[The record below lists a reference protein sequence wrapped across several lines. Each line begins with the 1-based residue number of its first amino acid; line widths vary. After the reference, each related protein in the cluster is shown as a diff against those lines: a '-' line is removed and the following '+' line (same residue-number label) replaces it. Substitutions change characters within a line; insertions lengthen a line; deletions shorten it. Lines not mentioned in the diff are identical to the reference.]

1 MSNPAHTTTQ
11 TQVLGGALIAA
22 PLLLLASTA
31 AFAVEAGDRINRGTA
46 GGAILV
52 YAMAAFALAMVAL
65 TQRFAH
71 VYPRAAVGLL
81 VTGVAGCAAG
91 AGFGVDSV
99 HAALPGGG
107 PLEDI
112 GDTAGLLAIF
122 PPGGCSRSRHRH
134 RGRAVEGRTG
144 AAPDSDRPHVSA
156 VVFPVSRVLDVLPS
170 WRSSRTSIFVTAM
183 VPLGLSALRARPS
196 MTHTAR
202 VDAPAPPR
210 SDDPASATS
219 AYGRGEKDNR

>member
-31 AFAVEAGDRINRGTA
+31 AFAVEAGDRINRGTV

-71 VYPRAAVGLL
+71 IYPRAAVGLL

-91 AGFGVDSV
+91 AGFGVDSI

-122 PPGGCSRSRHRH
+122 PPGAVFPFTVIAIGIALL
-134 RGRAVEGRTG
+134 RAEPALRRQAIALMLAGI
-144 AAPDSDRPHVSA
+144 
-156 VVFPVSRVLDVLPS
+156 VFPVSRVLDVLPLA
-170 WRSSRTSIFVTAM
+170 ILADLVFVAAM

-196 MTHTAR
+196 ITHTAG
-202 VDAPAPPR
+202 VNAPGTA
-210 SDDPASATS
+210 AQ
-219 AYGRGEKDNR
+219 

>member
-1 MSNPAHTTTQ
+1 VSNPAHTTTQ

-31 AFAVEAGDRINRGTA
+31 AFAVEAGAAINRGTV

-71 VYPRAAVGLL
+71 IYPRAAVGLL

-99 HAALPGGG
+99 HGALPGGG

-112 GDTAGLLAIF
+112 GGTAGLLAVF
-122 PPGGCSRSRHRH
+122 PPGAMFPPTVIAIGAVLL
-134 RGRAVEGRTG
+134 RAEPALRRQAIALML
-144 AAPDSDRPHVSA
+144 AAI
-156 VVFPVSRVLDVLPS
+156 VFTVSRVLDVLPLAVLADLV
-170 WRSSRTSIFVTAM
+170 FVAAM
-183 VPLGLSALRARPS
+183 VPLGLSALRSRPS
-196 MTHTAR
+196 MTHTAG
-202 VDAPAPPR
+202 VNTPGTAAQ
-210 SDDPASATS
+210 
-219 AYGRGEKDNR
+219 

>member
-1 MSNPAHTTTQ
+1 VSNPAHTTTQ

-31 AFAVEAGDRINRGTA
+31 AFAVEAGDRINRGTV

-71 VYPRAAVGLL
+71 IYPRAAVGLL

-91 AGFGVDSV
+91 AGFGVDSI

-122 PPGGCSRSRHRH
+122 PPGAVFPFTVIAIGIALL
-134 RGRAVEGRTG
+134 RAEPALRRQAIALMLAGI
-144 AAPDSDRPHVSA
+144 
-156 VVFPVSRVLDVLPS
+156 VFPVSRVLDVLLLA
-170 WRSSRTSIFVTAM
+170 ILADLVFVAAM

-196 MTHTAR
+196 MTHTAG
-202 VDAPAPPR
+202 VNAPGTA
-210 SDDPASATS
+210 AQ
-219 AYGRGEKDNR
+219 

>member
-1 MSNPAHTTTQ
+1 VSNPAHTTTQ

-31 AFAVEAGDRINRGTA
+31 AFAVEAGDRINRGTV

-52 YAMAAFALAMVAL
+52 YAMAAFALAVLAL

-71 VYPRAAVGLL
+71 IYPRAAVGLL

-91 AGFGVDSV
+91 AGFGVDSI

-122 PPGGCSRSRHRH
+122 PPGAVFPFTVIAIGIALL
-134 RGRAVEGRTG
+134 RAEPALRRQAIALMLAGI
-144 AAPDSDRPHVSA
+144 
-156 VVFPVSRVLDVLPS
+156 VFPVSRVLDVLPLA
-170 WRSSRTSIFVTAM
+170 ILADFGFVAAM

-196 MTHTAR
+196 MRHTAG
-202 VDAPAPPR
+202 VNAPGTA
-210 SDDPASATS
+210 AQ
-219 AYGRGEKDNR
+219 

>member
-1 MSNPAHTTTQ
+1 VSNPAHTTTQ

-31 AFAVEAGDRINRGTA
+31 AFAVEAGDRINRGTV

-52 YAMAAFALAMVAL
+52 YAMAAFALAVLAL

-71 VYPRAAVGLL
+71 IYPRAAVGLL

-91 AGFGVDSV
+91 AGFGVDSI

-122 PPGGCSRSRHRH
+122 PPGAVFPFTVIAIGIALL
-134 RGRAVEGRTG
+134 RAEPALRRQAIALMLAGI
-144 AAPDSDRPHVSA
+144 
-156 VVFPVSRVLDVLPS
+156 VFPVSRVLDVLPLA
-170 WRSSRTSIFVTAM
+170 ILADLVIVAAM

-196 MTHTAR
+196 MTHTAG
-202 VDAPAPPR
+202 VNAPGTA
-210 SDDPASATS
+210 AQ
-219 AYGRGEKDNR
+219 